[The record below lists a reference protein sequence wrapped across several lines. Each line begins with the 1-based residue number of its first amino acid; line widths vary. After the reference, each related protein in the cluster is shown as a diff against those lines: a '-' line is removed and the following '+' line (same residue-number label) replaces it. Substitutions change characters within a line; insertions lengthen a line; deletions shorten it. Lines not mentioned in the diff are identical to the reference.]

1 MRQISTFAAAVLVL
15 TSPVFGHHADTGL
28 DMESVLAIEGAVTEF
43 NWRNP
48 HTYLSIESTDAD
60 GEPVEWT
67 VQLGAAVVLSRRGV
81 TRDTLQ
87 PGDQIVVELHPAR
100 DGQPYG
106 LVVSIEKEGVEVVSR
121 SRRFVRSIQQTAVST
136 TTLEGRWFV
145 DRSSLVDYPGG
156 LDELANE
163 QLTLTEKGRVAAD
176 AFDQNS
182 EENPLLSCTST
193 RPTPV
198 GIVYTDFYP
207 MEIEFIEDEIIMIRS
222 QFFDQERTVYMDGR
236 AHPQPSERFHEG
248 HAIGWWERDVLVVD
262 TTNFAD
268 DRSAY
273 QNGVPSGAQ
282 KHVVERYR
290 LGEDGTRMTVEFS
303 VEDPEYFMGSFT
315 HTRDLIYS
323 PHLEMTPYNCDL
335 ESTRRFLTQ

>member
-1 MRQISTFAAAVLVL
+1 MSRITILAAALFVL
-15 TSPVFGHHADTGL
+15 TSPVLGHHADTGL
-28 DMESVLAIEGAVTEF
+28 DLESVLAIEGTVTEF

-48 HTYLSIESTDAD
+48 HTYLYIESTDAD
-60 GEPVEWT
+60 GQQVEWEI
-67 VQLGAAVVLSRRGV
+67 QLGAAVALSRRGV
-81 TRDTLQ
+81 ARDALQ
-87 PGDQIVVELHPAR
+87 SGDQIMVELHPAR
-100 DGQPYG
+100 DGRPYG

-121 SRRFVRSIQQTAVST
+121 TRRFVNASRQTAAA

-163 QLTLTEKGRVAAD
+163 QLTLTEKGRAAAD

-182 EENPLLSCTST
+182 EENPLLSCAT

-207 MEIEFIEDEIIMIRS
+207 MEIEFVEDEIVLIRS

-236 AHPQPSERFHEG
+236 AHPPSSERFHEG
-248 HAIGWWERDVLVVD
+248 HSIGRWEGDVLVVD

-282 KHVVERYR
+282 KHVVESYR
-290 LGEDGTRMTVEFS
+290 LHEDGTRITVGFS
-303 VEDPEYFMGSFT
+303 VEDPEYFVGSFT

-323 PHLEMTPYNCDL
+323 PNMEWTPYDCDL
-335 ESTRRFLTQ
+335 ESTRRFLGQ

>member
-1 MRQISTFAAAVLVL
+1 MILGGAGGDDIDAGSDGSADI
-15 TSPVFGHHADTGL
+15 VFGDNGEANFENDGSL
-28 DMESVLAIEGAVTEF
+28 LK
-43 NWRNP
+43 
-48 HTYLSIESTDAD
+48 IESTDA
-60 GEPVEWT
+60 GSEAVEWT
-67 VQLGAAVVLSRRGV
+67 VQLGAAVALSRRGV
-81 TRDTLQ
+81 TRDALQ
-87 PGDQIVVELHPAR
+87 PGDQIMVELHPAR
-100 DGQPYG
+100 DGRSYG

-121 SRRFVRSIQQTAVST
+121 SRRSVLSAQPTAASA

-156 LDELANE
+156 LEELANE
-163 QLTLTEKGRVAAD
+163 LTLTEKGRAAAD

-182 EENPLLSCTST
+182 EENPVLSCTT
-193 RPTPV
+193 RPTPA

-207 MEIEFIEDEIIMIRS
+207 MEIEFVEDEIIMIRS

-236 AHPQPSERFHEG
+236 AHPPTSERFHEG
-248 HAIGWWERDVLVVD
+248 HSIGRWEGDVLVVD

-290 LGEDGTRMTVEFS
+290 LHEDGTRMTAEFS
-303 VEDPEYFMGSFT
+303 AEDPEYFLGTFT
-315 HTRDLIYS
+315 HSRDLLYS
-323 PHLEMTPYNCDL
+323 PQLEMTPYNCDA
-335 ESTRRFLTQ
+335 EASRRFLEQ